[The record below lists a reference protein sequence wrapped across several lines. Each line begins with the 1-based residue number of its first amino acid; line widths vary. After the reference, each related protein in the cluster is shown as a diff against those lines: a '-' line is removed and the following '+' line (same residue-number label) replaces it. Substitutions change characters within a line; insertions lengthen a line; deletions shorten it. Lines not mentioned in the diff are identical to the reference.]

1 MNYQPLF
8 SLEMRHDYYADG
20 MCPDFDI
27 VPTART
33 QQLLAN
39 YRCVLQPFAW
49 GLRVMTQVAANG
61 TAFIT
66 LPDTL
71 QFEFALRLNN
81 PDFVLFTDL
90 SGTLRQ
96 GAMLVNR
103 AGSNALQV
111 AEISS
116 APVQSATAS
125 SGASGATAAPGPAAA
140 PSEPA
145 VFAAVRLT
153 LGGAARVLPQP
164 DWQFQLAFQARQCRW
179 KYYVL
184 LNKPSQGGGAA
195 SQPVILDTDNRIVFA
210 PADAR
215 DLTQNPDSSDK
226 LAQQLARQYP
236 ELQCWRL
243 RSNALVACRQAPG
256 KTLQLQLNGEKVLD
270 ALPAPPPQNFVL
282 DVQSGQASGPG
293 SGPAAGQTEDG
304 LYYTL
309 KYFTR

>member
-8 SLEMRHDYYADG
+8 SLECRHDYYADG
-20 MCPDFDI
+20 MCPDFEI
-27 VPTART
+27 IPTART

-39 YRCVLQPFAW
+39 YRCVLQPFAY
-49 GLRVMTQVAANG
+49 GLRVMTQLAANG

-66 LPDTL
+66 LPDAL
-71 QFEFALRLNN
+71 QFEFVLRLNN

-96 GAMLVNR
+96 GVLLVNQ
-103 AGSNALQV
+103 AGSSLLQV
-111 AEISS
+111 AETS
-116 APVQSATAS
+116 PVAAQPAVAS
-125 SGASGATAAPGPAAA
+125 SD
-140 PSEPA
+140 PA
-145 VFAAVRLT
+145 VFAEIRLT

-164 DWQFQLAFQARQCRW
+164 DWQFQLSFQAKPCRW

-184 LNKPSQGGGAA
+184 LNKPSQGSAA
-195 SQPVILDTDNRIVFA
+195 ANQPVVLDTDNQIVFD

-215 DLTQNPDSSDK
+215 DLTQNPDTSDK

-236 ELQCWRL
+236 DLQRWRL
-243 RSNALVACRQAPG
+243 RSKALVVCRQAPRT
-256 KTLQLQLNGEKVLD
+256 TLQLQLNGEKVLD

-282 DVQSGQASGPG
+282 DVPSGQASGPG
-293 SGPAAGQTEDG
+293 NGSAAGQTEDG